1 MSRKGRPAL
10 ASLLEPR
17 SVAVVGAS
25 ARPGSFGDQLVGQLL
40 AGGYR
45 GTVHLV
51 NPRYREV
58 AGRPCHPSLADLPGP
73 GDLAVLAVPNAA
85 LEAQLTAA
93 AEAEAP
99 AAAIFPSCDDP
110 PTLADRLRS
119 IALEAGMAVCGGN
132 GMGFFNLEQSLRVC
146 GYPEP
151 ADLPAGPVAVVTHSG
166 SVFSALLHNQRGLRF
181 NLVVSAGNELVT
193 SAAAYL
199 DHALEL
205 PTTRVVALFLETVR
219 EPAAFRAALAKAAA
233 RAIPVVALKVGRGQA
248 ARAMVAAHSG
258 ALAGEDGAYQAL
270 FDAYGVAQVATLD
283 ELADTCELLAGRRAA
298 PGGLAAI
305 GDSGG
310 ERAHLLDLAE
320 RLRVPFATISEATRR
335 RLAAVLE
342 PGLPPTNPLDAWGTG
357 NDADQIFATCIQ
369 ALLDDP
375 ATAALALNLDLTTE
389 PTPDTSYTGLAIA
402 AAASTPKPVAVLAN
416 LASAADPAE
425 AATLRAA
432 GVPVLE
438 GTATGLSAL
447 GHLLA
452 YRDFLARAGAVD
464 DPVLPSPGSTTP
476 GAVDDAAPPACG
488 SAIPGAMDEPAPPAS
503 GPAAPG
509 AVDEPA
515 HPASGST
522 TLPHRGTRQRRVA
535 VPRAREPVARA
546 REPVAHAQEQAARSG
561 RVRAQDGR
569 VRERWRARLAEAG
582 RPLDEAEGLALLGD
596 WGVPVVAAE
605 VATSLEEAL
614 AAAGRVGW
622 PVVVKTAMPGI
633 AHKSDVG
640 GVLLG
645 LDGPDRLA
653 TAYADLAGRMGPRV
667 LVAAMAGPGVELAL
681 GVVDDAQFGPLVMV
695 AAGGVLVEVLRDR
708 RFALPPV
715 DHRQALAMLD
725 RLAVRPLLDGVR
737 GAPPA
742 DLDAVADAIVRLS
755 TLAVDLGPALAAL
768 DVNPLLAGPDG
779 CVAVDAL
786 VVGRRPSWSSAR
798 TRARWPGRQ

>member
-1 MSRKGRPAL
+1 MSGRGLTA
-10 ASLLEPR
+10 LLEPR

-40 AGGYR
+40 AGGYQ

-73 GDLAVLAVPNAA
+73 VDLVVLAVPNGA
-85 LEAQLTAA
+85 LEAQLEAA
-93 AEAEAP
+93 AEAGVP
-99 AAAIFPSCDDP
+99 AAVIFASCVEPDP
-110 PTLADRLRS
+110 CGPPNHAAPLADRLAA
-119 IALEAGMAVCGGN
+119 IAQGAGMAVCGGN
-132 GMGFFNLEQSLRVC
+132 GMGFFNLDQSLRVC

-151 ADLPAGPVAVVTHSG
+151 PDLSPGPVAVVTHSG
-166 SVFSALLHNQRGLRF
+166 SVFSALLHNDRGLQF

-199 DHALEL
+199 DHAVEL

-233 RAIPVVALKVGRGQA
+233 RSIPVVALKVGRAQA

-270 FDAYGVAQVATLD
+270 FDAYGVAQVTTLD
-283 ELADTCELLAGRRAA
+283 ELADTCELLAGRRAH
-298 PGGLAAI
+298 PGALAAI

-320 RLRVPFATISEATRR
+320 QLRVRFADISQATRQ

-369 ALLDDP
+369 ALLEDP

-402 AAASTPKPVAVLAN
+402 AAASTTKPVAVLSN
-416 LASAADPAE
+416 LTSAADPTE

-438 GTATGLSAL
+438 GTATGLAAL
-447 GHLLA
+447 GHLFA
-452 YRDFLARAGAVD
+452 YRDFLVRTGAVD
-464 DPVLPSPGSTTP
+464 NPTPPPPGS
-476 GAVDDAAPPACG
+476 
-488 SAIPGAMDEPAPPAS
+488 AM
-503 GPAAPG
+503 
-509 AVDEPA
+509 
-515 HPASGST
+515 
-522 TLPHRGTRQRRVA
+522 LPHRGTRPGAAGVEA
-535 VPRAREPVARA
+535 VPVRVGVKRAR
-546 REPVAHAQEQAARSG
+546 
-561 RVRAQDGR
+561 D
-569 VRERWRARLAEAG
+569 RWRARLGEPG
-582 RPLDEAEGLALLGD
+582 RAFDEAEGLALLDD
-596 WGVPVVAAE
+596 WGVPVVTAE
-605 VATSLEEAL
+605 VATSLEEAV
-614 AAAGRVGW
+614 AAGGRVGW
-622 PVVVKTAMPGI
+622 PVVLKTAAPGI

-640 GVLLG
+640 GVVRG
-645 LDGPDRLA
+645 LDGPERLA
-653 TAYADLAGRMGPRV
+653 AAYADLAGRLGPRV

-681 GVVDDAQFGPLVMV
+681 GVVHDAQFGPLVMV
-695 AAGGVLVEVLRDR
+695 AAGGVLVEVLGDR
-708 RFALPPV
+708 RFALAPV

-725 RLAVRPLLDGVR
+725 RLAVRRLLDGVR

-742 DLDAVADAIVRLS
+742 DLDAVADAVVNLS
-755 TLAVDLGPALAAL
+755 TLAVDLGPSLAAL
-768 DVNPLLAGPDG
+768 DVNPLIAGADG

-786 VVGRRPSWSSAR
+786 VIAASA
-798 TRARWPGRQ
+798 

>member
-1 MSRKGRPAL
+1 VSDL
-10 ASLLEPR
+10 APLLEPR

-25 ARPGSFGDQLVGQLL
+25 ARPGSFGEQLVGQLL
-40 AGGYR
+40 AGGYQ
-45 GTVHLV
+45 GAVHLV
-51 NPRYREV
+51 NPRYPEV
-58 AGRPCHPSLADLPGP
+58 AGRPCRPSLAEVPGP
-73 GDLAVLAVPNAA
+73 VDLAVLAVPNPA
-85 LEAQLTAA
+85 LEDQLHAA
-93 AEAEAP
+93 AKAGIP
-99 AAAIFPSCDDP
+99 AAVIFASCIDRDP
-110 PTLADRLRS
+110 APHPGRDLASSDRAGPAVPPLAERLAT
-119 IALEAGMAVCGGN
+119 IAREAGMAVCGGN
-132 GMGFFNLEQSLRVC
+132 GMGFFNLEQRLRVC

-151 ADLPAGPVAVVTHSG
+151 ADLPAGPVAVITHSG
-166 SVFSALLHNQRGLRF
+166 SVFSALLHNDRGLRF

-199 DHALEL
+199 DHALDL

-219 EPAAFRAALAKAAA
+219 EPAAFRAALAKAAT
-233 RAIPVVALKVGRGQA
+233 RAIPVVVLKVGRGQA

-258 ALAGEDGAYQAL
+258 ALAGEEGAYQAL

-283 ELADTCELLAGRRAA
+283 ELADTCELLSGRRAH

-320 RLRVPFATISEATRR
+320 QLRVPFAEISEATRQ

-357 NDADQIFATCIQ
+357 NDADEIFATCIQ
-369 ALLDDP
+369 ALLEDP

-389 PTPDTSYTGLAIA
+389 PTPDTSYTGLAISA
-402 AAASTPKPVAVLAN
+402 AAATDKPVTVLAN

-447 GHLLA
+447 RHLLA
-452 YRDFLARAGAVD
+452 YRDFL
-464 DPVLPSPGSTTP
+464 SPGS
-476 GAVDDAAPPACG
+476 A
-488 SAIPGAMDEPAPPAS
+488 
-503 GPAAPG
+503 
-509 AVDEPA
+509 
-515 HPASGST
+515 
-522 TLPHRGTRQRRVA
+522 TLPHRGIRQRRVG
-535 VPRAREPVARA
+535 VTRGPDR
-546 REPVAHAQEQAARSG
+546 G
-561 RVRAQDGR
+561 DGR
-569 VRERWRARLAEAG
+569 DRWLARLGEPG
-582 RPLDEAEGLALLGD
+582 RALDEVEGLALLGE

-605 VATSLEEAL
+605 VATTLEEAL
-614 AAAGRVGW
+614 AAAGRAGW
-622 PVVVKTAMPGI
+622 PVALKTAAPGVV
-633 AHKSDVG
+633 HKSDAG
-640 GVLLG
+640 GVALG

-653 TAYADLAGRMGPRV
+653 AAYAELAGRLGPRV
-667 LVAAMAGPGVELAL
+667 TVAAMAGPGVELAL
-681 GVVDDAQFGPLVMV
+681 GVVDDPQFGPLVMV

-715 DHRQALAMLD
+715 GHEQALAVLD

-742 DLDAVADAIVRLS
+742 DLDAVADAIVSLS
-755 TLAVDLGPALAAL
+755 ELALDLGPSLAAL
-768 DVNPLLAGPDG
+768 DVNPLVAGPGG

-786 VVGRRPSWSSAR
+786 VIPRGA
-798 TRARWPGRQ
+798 

>member
-1 MSRKGRPAL
+1 VSGRGLTA
-10 ASLLEPR
+10 LLEPR

-40 AGGYR
+40 AGGYK

-58 AGRPCHPSLADLPGP
+58 AGRPCHPSLAGLPGP
-73 GDLAVLAVPNAA
+73 VDLVVLAVPNGA
-85 LEAQLTAA
+85 LEAQLGAA
-93 AEAEAP
+93 AEAGVP
-99 AAAIFPSCDDP
+99 AAVIFASCVEPAPSGP
-110 PTLADRLRS
+110 PNHAAPLADRLAA
-119 IALEAGMAVCGGN
+119 IAQGAGMAVCGGN
-132 GMGFFNLEQSLRVC
+132 GMGFFNLDQSLRVC

-151 ADLPAGPVAVVTHSG
+151 PDLSPGPVAVVTHSG
-166 SVFSALLHNQRGLRF
+166 SVFSALLHNDRGLQF

-199 DHALEL
+199 DHAVEL

-233 RAIPVVALKVGRGQA
+233 RSIPVVALKVGRAQA

-270 FDAYGVAQVATLD
+270 FDAYGVAQVTTLD
-283 ELADTCELLAGRRAA
+283 ELADTCELLAGRRAH
-298 PGGLAAI
+298 PGALAAI

-320 RLRVPFATISEATRR
+320 QLRVGFADISQATRQ

-369 ALLDDP
+369 ALLEDP

-402 AAASTPKPVAVLAN
+402 AAASTTKPVAVLSN
-416 LASAADPAE
+416 LTSAADPTE

-438 GTATGLSAL
+438 GTATGLAAL
-447 GHLLA
+447 GHLFA
-452 YRDFLARAGAVD
+452 YRDFLVRAGAVD
-464 DPVLPSPGSTTP
+464 NPTPPPPGS
-476 GAVDDAAPPACG
+476 A
-488 SAIPGAMDEPAPPAS
+488 
-503 GPAAPG
+503 
-509 AVDEPA
+509 
-515 HPASGST
+515 
-522 TLPHRGTRQRRVA
+522 TLPHRGTRPAAAGVEA
-535 VPRAREPVARA
+535 VPV
-546 REPVAHAQEQAARSG
+546 
-561 RVRAQDGR
+561 RVGVKRTGD
-569 VRERWRARLAEAG
+569 RWRARLGEPG
-582 RPLDEAEGLALLGD
+582 RAFDEAEGLALLGD

-605 VATSLEEAL
+605 VAASLKEAV
-614 AAAGRVGW
+614 AAGGRVGW
-622 PVVVKTAMPGI
+622 PVVLKTAAPGI

-640 GVLLG
+640 GVVRG
-645 LDGPDRLA
+645 LDGPERLA
-653 TAYADLAGRMGPRV
+653 AAYADLAGRLGPRV

-681 GVVDDAQFGPLVMV
+681 GVVHDAQFGPLVMV
-695 AAGGVLVEVLRDR
+695 AAGGVLVEVLGDR
-708 RFALPPV
+708 RFALAPV

-725 RLAVRPLLDGVR
+725 RLAVRRLLDGVR

-742 DLDAVADAIVRLS
+742 DLDAVADAVVNLS
-755 TLAVDLGPALAAL
+755 TLAVDLGPSLAGL
-768 DVNPLLAGPDG
+768 DVNPLIAGADG

-786 VVGRRPSWSSAR
+786 VIARSA
-798 TRARWPGRQ
+798 

>member
-10 ASLLEPR
+10 AALLEAR

-25 ARPGSFGDQLVGQLL
+25 ARPGSFGLQLVGQLL

-73 GDLAVLAVPNAA
+73 VDLAVLAVPNAA

-93 AEAEAP
+93 AEAGTP
-99 AAAIFPSCDDP
+99 AAAIFASCADP
-110 PTLADRLRS
+110 PTLAERLRS
-119 IALEAGMAVCGGN
+119 IAREAGMAVCGGN

-166 SVFSALLHNQRGLRF
+166 SVFSALLHNDRGLRF

-205 PTTRVVALFLETVR
+205 PSTRVVALFLETVR

-283 ELADTCELLAGRRAA
+283 ELADTCELLAGRRAP

-342 PGLPPTNPLDAWGTG
+342 PGLAPANPLDAWGTG

-416 LASAADPAE
+416 LASAADPTD

-438 GTATGLSAL
+438 GTATGLAAL

-452 YRDFLARAGAVD
+452 YRDFLAR
-464 DPVLPSPGSTTP
+464 
-476 GAVDDAAPPACG
+476 
-488 SAIPGAMDEPAPPAS
+488 
-503 GPAAPG
+503 
-509 AVDEPA
+509 
-515 HPASGST
+515 
-522 TLPHRGTRQRRVA
+522 QRLVA
-535 VPRAREPVARA
+535 VPRA
-546 REPVAHAQEQAARSG
+546 QERAARSG
-561 RVRAQDGR
+561 RVRARDGR
-569 VRERWRARLAEAG
+569 VRDRWRARLAEEG
-582 RPLDEAEGLALLGD
+582 R
-596 WGVPVVAAE
+596 
-605 VATSLEEAL
+605 
-614 AAAGRVGW
+614 
-622 PVVVKTAMPGI
+622 
-633 AHKSDVG
+633 
-640 GVLLG
+640 
-645 LDGPDRLA
+645 
-653 TAYADLAGRMGPRV
+653 
-667 LVAAMAGPGVELAL
+667 
-681 GVVDDAQFGPLVMV
+681 
-695 AAGGVLVEVLRDR
+695 
-708 RFALPPV
+708 
-715 DHRQALAMLD
+715 
-725 RLAVRPLLDGVR
+725 
-737 GAPPA
+737 
-742 DLDAVADAIVRLS
+742 
-755 TLAVDLGPALAAL
+755 
-768 DVNPLLAGPDG
+768 
-779 CVAVDAL
+779 
-786 VVGRRPSWSSAR
+786 
-798 TRARWPGRQ
+798 